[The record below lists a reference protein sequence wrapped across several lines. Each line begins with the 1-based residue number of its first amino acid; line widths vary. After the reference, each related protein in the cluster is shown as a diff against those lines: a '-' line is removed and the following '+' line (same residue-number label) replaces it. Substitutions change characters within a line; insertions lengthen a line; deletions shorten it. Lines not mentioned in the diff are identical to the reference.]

1 VGARGFV
8 TPVVC
13 SIGSTDPWNAA
24 GLGLDVLALSECG
37 ARPVTVVTGV
47 TAQDRSGL
55 AALHAVPP
63 HIVAAQF
70 MALRDAGVLAYRVG
84 ALPDAATAEAVA
96 AQLAPAR
103 VPVVYDPVLTA
114 SGGGRFADAA
124 LVAGLLPVVRLL
136 TPNIAEASEL
146 TGLPVDDV
154 AGMEAAASAL
164 RARGADAV
172 LVKGGHLGGAAIDV
186 LVDEIGTVVYEA
198 SRLAGTLRGTGCLL
212 ACAAAAALARGEPTR
227 DAVVYAR
234 AFVRAKFLAGR
245 AAGGM
250 RLAY

>member
-1 VGARGFV
+1 V

-24 GLGLDVLALSECG
+24 GLGLDILALTECG
-37 ARPVTVVTGV
+37 ARPVTVVAGV
-47 TAQDRSGL
+47 TAQDRHGL

-63 HIVAAQF
+63 DIVTAQF
-70 MALRDAGVLAYRVG
+70 EALRDAGVRAYRVG
-84 ALPDAATAEAVA
+84 ALPDAAAVKAVA
-96 AQLAPAR
+96 AQLAPGR
-103 VPVVYDPVLTA
+103 LPVVYDPVLAA
-114 SGGGRFADAA
+114 SGGGRFAAAA
-124 LVAGLLPVVRLL
+124 LVARFLPAVTLL
-136 TPNIAEASEL
+136 TPNLAEAAEL

-154 AGMEAAASAL
+154 AGMEAAGSAL
-164 RARGADAV
+164 RTLGAAAV

-186 LVDEIGTVVYEA
+186 LVDERGTVVFEA

-212 ACAAAAALARGEPTR
+212 ACAAAAALARGEPAR